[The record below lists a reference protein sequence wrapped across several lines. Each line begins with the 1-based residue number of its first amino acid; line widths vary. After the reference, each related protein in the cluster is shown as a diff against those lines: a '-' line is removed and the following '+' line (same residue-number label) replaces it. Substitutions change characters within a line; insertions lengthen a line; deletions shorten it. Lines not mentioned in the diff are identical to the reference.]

1 MDRAT
6 YCPYCKKHYVEE
18 VNNKGEYECLECGAK
33 FKDTKSSS
41 IINIEYDEEYIYWF
55 YTNGIYNDY
64 DGLLKPRY

>member
-18 VNNKGEYECLECGAK
+18 VNNKGEYECLKCGAK
-33 FKDTKSSS
+33 FKETESSS
-41 IINIEYDEEYIYWF
+41 KINIEYDEEYIYWF

>member
-33 FKDTKSSS
+33 FKEAKSSS
-41 IINIEYDEEYIYWF
+41 IINIEYDEDYIYWF